1 MPLKEVLL
9 LTVLKRRGH
18 AWPCRATWGSTSV
31 SQEAEGVKD
40 KNGPGPTLWFLRKGM
55 GREGRQV

>member
-9 LTVLKRRGH
+9 LSSQEKGACLAMQGH
-18 AWPCRATWGSTSV
+18 MGSTSV
-31 SQEAEGVKD
+31 SQEAEGVRDKD
-40 KNGPGPTLWFLRKGM
+40 GPGPTLWFLREGM